1 MSDNLRALN
10 RALVEWSRCGG
21 LDTRSF
27 LAGWRDALD
36 GKPAP
41 DAADRRGPDY
51 AAGRR
56 AALAWMAERDGRNN
70 EEVTL

>member
-1 MSDNLRALN
+1 MTSDDISA
-10 RALVEWSRCGG
+10 AIEWV
-21 LDTRSF
+21 LDDDIDMTSF
-27 LAGWRDALD
+27 LAGFRDALG

-56 AALAWMAERDGRNN
+56 AALAWLEGRAG
-70 EEVTL
+70 ESEAPE